1 MRNLA
6 SIFTRRTGIPMEGTE
21 VYTRTV
27 PADQKRNGTL
37 KLGIYEKTSFC
48 EAHNFIHD
56 TLLFILYI
64 K

>member
-6 SIFTRRTGIPMEGTE
+6 SIFIRRTGIPMEGTE

-27 PADQKRNGTL
+27 PADRKRNGNL
-37 KLGIYEKTSFC
+37 KLGIYEKTSFR
-48 EAHNFIHD
+48 EAQNFIHD

>member
-6 SIFTRRTGIPMEGTE
+6 SFFTRRTGIPMEGTE

-27 PADQKRNGTL
+27 PADRKRNGTL
-37 KLGIYEKTSFC
+37 KLGIYEKTSFR
-48 EAHNFIHD
+48 EAQNFIHD